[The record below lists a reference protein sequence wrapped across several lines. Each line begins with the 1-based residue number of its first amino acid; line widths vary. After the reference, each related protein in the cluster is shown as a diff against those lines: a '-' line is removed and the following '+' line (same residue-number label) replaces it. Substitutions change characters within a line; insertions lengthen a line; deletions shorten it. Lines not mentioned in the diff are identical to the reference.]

1 MMEISLIQLGDLK
14 KGDWQS
20 THILRPDLKALANS
34 IAELGFIVPLIVMK
48 RDNSIIDG
56 YHRWMIV
63 KESKD
68 LSKSITEIP
77 CVVIDCDSLE
87 ASMMHLRLNR
97 TRGTLVAHRVSELV
111 KKLIRSKKYSEED
124 LRRLLSMSEEEI
136 DVLLDGT
143 IIKRVNISEH
153 KYSRAWVPIEAPKG
167 AVEDFTAEKP
177 PNADR

>member
-1 MMEISLIQLGDLK
+1 
-14 KGDWQS
+14 
-20 THILRPDLKALANS
+20 
-34 IAELGFIVPLIVMK
+34 
-48 RDNSIIDG
+48 
-56 YHRWMIV
+56 MI
-63 KESKD
+63 
-68 LSKSITEIP
+68 
-77 CVVIDCDSLE
+77 
-87 ASMMHLRLNR
+87 HLRLNR